1 MSTLKLLARNLWFFR
16 WANLAVIAGLAVAT
30 AVLAGA
36 MLVGDS
42 VRSSLTSLAT
52 RRLGPVDYAL
62 VSNRFFPQDL
72 ASRLGAAP
80 GFDKE
85 FAPAAA
91 GVMVRGGAARETGK
105 PRVADVAIMA
115 LDRWLDQKPGQAV
128 FNAEVSESLGGLR
141 PLETALLSLP
151 LQQDVPLDAA
161 LAKRGLAQVT
171 TSLRAQNAAIAP
183 DRSMAA
189 LFTLTGG
196 QRGVRNAWVNLRD
209 LQNTLEQPRNANLIL
224 VHGKSSSSSDGAKT
238 LNGLLRSVVTLSD
251 LGLSLSRSGDG
262 SEAILGSSSTFITPP
277 VDAAAEHAADELKV
291 PLRRVSAYL
300 VNNVVKLGDSP
311 VQLHYCIAAG
321 LSDVPGVALKDDEIA
336 VNQWTADRL
345 GLKIGDSVRLDYYLR
360 QSNGDLAEVRSDRPG
375 VGLAFRVAAILPMQ
389 GIGADKSLTPL
400 YKGLTDADTVSGWQ
414 PPAGLDIDKKL
425 VTPDDD
431 KYWKQYHAAP
441 KLFVTLN
448 TARKLWGQT
457 YGVVNTIRIPADR
470 ADAFSAA
477 LLKKLDPASLG
488 LAFTPIKAQQLAA
501 ATQGTD
507 FAELF
512 TSFSFFLIAS
522 AVLLSAMLFR
532 LGVEQRARQYGLLGA
547 LGFTPRRIL
556 NLALGEGAILAAFG
570 SAIGLALGIGY
581 TALMIRG
588 LRTAWL
594 PAVGTS
600 AIDLAIIP
608 STIITA
614 DIASFIVAMLAIV
627 WGAWRLRQADPAR
640 LLAGGYQ
647 HDTVANRRRRT
658 SATLCIVASVAAAG
672 SFAAGILNRASP
684 QNAFLGGGASLLVAL
699 LAFLTWEIGRA
710 HRSGLPSHW
719 SVFRLGLRNA
729 GRFRARSILT
739 ASLIAFASFV
749 LVTTAA
755 FKQTPPEDE
764 WKLKSGTGGF
774 QFILSAD
781 VPLAGDPGTRKGSD
795 VLGVSKPDDPLW
807 AAATFVPMRLWAG
820 QDISCLNMTRPNA
833 PTILSVPPQLV
844 ARDAFVFSDAIQK
857 TANPWTLVDQA
868 DNEAIPVIADAE
880 SAEYILKL
888 PLGGMLAIT
897 DSLGRPQNLRL
908 VATLS
913 HSIFQGELL
922 MSERNFLR
930 LFPSQGGA
938 ARMLVQ
944 TRPAD
949 VSKVRDLLQ
958 SELEDYS
965 ITLERTGQRLAR
977 YQEVANTYLDT
988 FQTLGSLGLLLGTVG
1003 LAVVILRGLVER
1015 RAELA
1020 LLAALG
1026 FSPARR
1032 LALVFSENAFLLVA
1046 GLVIGSGSALAGIW
1060 PAVTQTGSPVNLL
1073 RLGMTI
1079 ALILGVGLLVQ
1090 FATLLTATRHLRAA
1104 DLRRE

>member
-30 AVLAGA
+30 AVLTGA
-36 MLVGDS
+36 LLVGDS
-42 VRSSLTSLAT
+42 VRHSLTALAT

-62 VSNRFFPQDL
+62 VSNRCFPQDL
-72 ASRLGAAP
+72 VTRLGAAA
-80 GFDKE
+80 GFAKE
-85 FAPAAA
+85 FSPVAA
-91 GVMVRGGAARETGK
+91 GITLRGGAAREAGK
-105 PRVADVAIMA
+105 PRVADVAILA
-115 LDRWLDQKPGQAV
+115 VDRWLDQKPGQAV
-128 FNAEVSESLGGLR
+128 FNAELSESLGGLR
-141 PLETALLSLP
+141 PWDTVLLSLP

-161 LAKRGLAQVT
+161 LAKRGLAQIT
-171 TSLRAQNAAIAP
+171 TSLRAQNAGIAP
-183 DRSMAA
+183 DRSMAG

-209 LQNTLEQPRNANLIL
+209 LQNTLEQSHNANLIL
-224 VHGKSSSSSDGAKT
+224 IHGKSSFSPDGAKS
-238 LNGLLRSVVTLSD
+238 LNDMLRSIVTLPD
-251 LGLSLSRSGDG
+251 LGLSLSRSADGGD
-262 SEAILGSSSTFITPP
+262 AILGSASTFITPP
-277 VDAAAEHAADELKV
+277 VDAVAEQVAAELKL
-291 PLRRVSAYL
+291 PLRRVSTYL
-300 VNNVVKLGDSP
+300 INNVVKLGDSP
-311 VQLHYCIAAG
+311 GQIHYCIAAG
-321 LSDVPGVALKDDEIA
+321 LSDLPGATIKDSEIA

-345 GLKIGDSVRLDYYLR
+345 ALKVGDTVRLDYYLR
-360 QSNGDLAEVRSDRPG
+360 QPNGDLAEVRSDRPG
-375 VGLAFRVAAILPMQ
+375 VGLIFRVAAILPMQ
-389 GIGADKSLTPL
+389 GLGADKSLTPI
-400 YKGLTDADTVSGWQ
+400 YKGLTDAESVSSWQ

-425 VTPDDD
+425 VTPEDD
-431 KYWKQYHAAP
+431 KYWKQHHAAP
-441 KLFVTLN
+441 KLFVNLN
-448 TARKLWGQT
+448 TARTLWGQT
-457 YGVVNTIRIPADR
+457 YGVVNTIRLPADR
-470 ADAFSAA
+470 ADAFSAG
-477 LLKKLDPASLG
+477 LLRKLDPAAVG
-488 LAFTPIKAQQLAA
+488 LAFTPVKARQLSA

-547 LGFTPRRIL
+547 LGFTPGRIL
-556 NLALGEGAILAAFG
+556 NLALGEGAILAALG
-570 SAIGLALGIGY
+570 SAIGLALGVGY

-588 LRTAWL
+588 LRSAWL
-594 PAVGTS
+594 PAVGTR
-600 AIDLAIIP
+600 AIDLAVIP
-608 STIITA
+608 ATMVTA
-614 DIASFIVAMLAIV
+614 DISSFIVAMLAIV
-627 WGAWRLRQADPAR
+627 WGAWRLRQADAAR

-647 HDTVANRRRRT
+647 HDTVSHRRRRV
-658 SATLCIVASVAAAG
+658 SATLCLISSVAAVG
-672 SFAAGILNRASP
+672 CFAAGILSRTSA

-699 LAFLTWEIGRA
+699 LSFLAWEIGRA
-710 HRSGLPSHW
+710 HRRGLPSHW

-764 WKLKSGTGGF
+764 WKTKSGTGGF
-774 QFILSAD
+774 QLILSAD
-781 VPLAGDPGTRKGSD
+781 VPLPGDPATRKGRD
-795 VLGVSKPDDPLW
+795 VLGVSRPDDPLW
-807 AAATFVPMRLWAG
+807 SASTFVPMRLWAG
-820 QDISCLNMTRPNA
+820 QDISCLNMTRPDT

-844 ARDAFVFSDAIQK
+844 SRGAFVFSDAIQK
-857 TANPWTLVDQA
+857 TANPWTLLDKA
-868 DNEAIPVIADAE
+868 DAETIPVIADAE

-888 PLGGMLAIT
+888 PLGGTLSIT
-897 DSLGRPQNLRL
+897 DALGRPQKLRL

-913 HSIFQGELL
+913 SSIFQGELL
-922 MSERNFLR
+922 MSERNFQR
-930 LFPSQGGA
+930 LFPAQGGF

-949 VSKVRDLLQ
+949 VSKVRDLIQ
-958 SELEDYS
+958 NELEDYS
-965 ITLERTGQRLAR
+965 VTLERTGTRLAR

-1026 FSPARR
+1026 FSPGRR
-1032 LALVFSENAFLLVA
+1032 LGLVFSENAFLLVA
-1046 GLVIGSGSALAGIW
+1046 GLFIGSGSALAGIW

-1073 RLGMTI
+1073 ELARTI
-1079 ALILGVGLLVQ
+1079 TVILGVGLLVQ
-1090 FATLLTATRHLRAA
+1090 FATLLTATRRLHPE